1 MCVCSLLQVI
11 IMITPILQSNH
22 PLLLSGCFDDVS
34 SLLVY
39 HRAVKQAANY
49 EYRERFARELTQN
62 RSPIAG
68 PVS

>member
-1 MCVCSLLQVI
+1 
-11 IMITPILQSNH
+11 MITPILQSNH
-22 PLLLSGCFDDVS
+22 ELQPHGSEPCCFDDVS
-34 SLLVY
+34 SSLVY